1 MTLPLWA
8 HYLSECEK
16 IGLYY
21 QVDFDSQ
28 NSRFKVCLGSQART
42 VAVFRSLSD
51 TADFFRGIAEL
62 WANITVAPSIGVD
75 RAIYKIGK
83 LPGDHLPIEHD
94 FTNREASCYYA
105 ALTTTNDYSRRGGK
119 K

>member
-8 HYLSECEK
+8 HYLAECEK

-28 NSRFKVCLGSQART
+28 NSRFTVQMGAQPRT

-51 TADFFRGIAEL
+51 TSDFFRGVAEL
-62 WANITVAPSIGVD
+62 WANITVAPSIGVE

-83 LPGDHLPIEHD
+83 LPGDHLPIEQA

-105 ALTTTNDYSRRGGK
+105 ALTTANDYSRKGGK